1 MGRLDPKEKER
12 TRGESTVT
20 VDNGARET
28 TVVLSDS
35 KGREGKKGSDS
46 ESRTHV
52 DGDERSGVK
61 DWAEAVRQRWTCQLQ
76 IVDDKVVHQ
85 PSTAIAAVKVDWDST
100 KNSRRREGES

>member
-1 MGRLDPKEKER
+1 LGRLDPKEKER

-52 DGDERSGVK
+52 DSDVRSGVK
-61 DWAEAVRQRWTCQLQ
+61 DLAEAVRQR
-76 IVDDKVVHQ
+76 
-85 PSTAIAAVKVDWDST
+85 
-100 KNSRRREGES
+100 